1 MRRRIVP
8 IIVVLIVLG
17 GGFFAWRYFRA
28 EGAAQN
34 LTLYGN
40 VDVRQ
45 VDLSFKVAGRIAA
58 LAVDEGDP
66 VKQGQVL
73 ASLDKSYFDDDLR
86 LGQARVATLA
96 ANLLKLQNGSRPEEI
111 AQARAALAERK
122 ASFANAQITHARQ
135 QELVRTN
142 ITSRQNYDNA
152 AMALHTAEAQVNSAQ
167 AALDLV
173 LAGPRQEDI
182 AAAQAQLDAQKAQLI
197 ETRRRFADADLV
209 APSDGIV
216 LTRAREAGAIVQ
228 PGETVF
234 TLTLNR
240 QVWVR
245 AYVGERELGRV
256 TPGMKVTILTDTAG
270 GKTYRGTVGF
280 ISPLAEFTPKSV
292 ETAALRTDLVYRLR
306 IVVADAD
313 SGLRQGMPVTVTSAV
328 AP

>member
-8 IIVVLIVLG
+8 IVVLLIVLG
-17 GGFFAWRYFRA
+17 GGVFAWRYFKA
-28 EGAAQN
+28 ESASHD

-45 VDLSFKVAGRIAA
+45 VDLSFKVAGRIAT
-58 LAVDEGDP
+58 LAVDEGDQ

-86 LGQARVATLA
+86 LGQARIATLA
-96 ANLLKLQNGSRPEEI
+96 ANLLKLENGSRPEEI
-111 AQARAALAERK
+111 EQARAVLAERR
-122 ASFANAQITHARQ
+122 ASFANAQITFARQ

-142 ITSRQNYDNA
+142 VTSRQNFDNA
-152 AMALHTAEAQVNSAQ
+152 AMALHTAQAQVNSAQ
-167 AALDLV
+167 ASLDLV
-173 LAGPRQEDI
+173 LAGPRREDI
-182 AAAQAQLDAQKAQLI
+182 AAAQAQLDAEKAQFVA
-197 ETRRRFADADLV
+197 TQRRFIDADLV
-209 APSDGIV
+209 APSEGIV

-240 QVWVR
+240 QIWVR

-256 TPGMKVTILTDTAG
+256 TPGMKVAIHTDTRS

-292 ETAALRTDLVYRLR
+292 ETPELRTDLVYRLR

-313 SGLRQGMPVTVTSAV
+313 SGLRQGMPVTVTSAD
-328 AP
+328 AR